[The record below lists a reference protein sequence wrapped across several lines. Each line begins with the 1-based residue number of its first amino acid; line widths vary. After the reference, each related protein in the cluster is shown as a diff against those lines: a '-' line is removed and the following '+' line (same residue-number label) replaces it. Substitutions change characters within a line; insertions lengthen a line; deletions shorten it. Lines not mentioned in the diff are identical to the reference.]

1 MSSRAILGPGVS
13 TPAVLAAAATASR
26 SRCRRA
32 NASNGVSP
40 ARMNNVARSNGVFAD
55 DKCVAGT
62 AAGVSSAETVGVGS
76 GVGGV
81 ADAGA
86 RATGITTVGL
96 NRILRRRIGLAPSS
110 RLSHRR
116 KASGEIS
123 TPRPRNAIA
132 STSTESPSR
141 RSRSSSSRW
150 GSSCAVFGCFG
161 WRAFA
166 TNSASVGGGVGVMLW
181 CASGSEGVMWARYSE
196 RRRSAMGADLDQSK
210 PRGLDVGVLTHA
222 FLLFFVISFS
232 SLEPLIRLSVWIR
245 RVVKDFRFRFDEGI
259 QSLSPGR
266 FVFVRVE
273 EWADVLNRGFSGSI
287 SASLSSFGWI
297 GGEAC

>member
-1 MSSRAILGPGVS
+1 MSSCAILGPGVS
-13 TPAVLAAAATASR
+13 TPAVFAAAATASR

-40 ARMNNVARSNGVFAD
+40 ARMNNVARSNGVFAGD
-55 DKCVAGT
+55 RCVAGT
-62 AAGVSSAETVGVGS
+62 AAGVFSAETVGVGS

-86 RATGITTVGL
+86 RATGITTVRL
-96 NRILRRRIGLAPSS
+96 NRTLCRRIGLDPSS

-166 TNSASVGGGVGVMLW
+166 TNSASVGGRVGVMLW

-196 RRRSAMGADLDQSK
+196 RLRSAMGVDLDQSK
-210 PRGLDVGVLTHA
+210 PRGLDVGVLTSA
-222 FLLFFVISFS
+222 FLLFFVITG
-232 SLEPLIRLSVWIR
+232 RLVKRLLSWSRWIR
-245 RVVKDFRFRFDEGI
+245 RRVDELPLRFEGI
-259 QSLSPGR
+259 VRSVSLNDVPASSSGESRNGVIHGFGCRSSSWSSPG
-266 FVFVRVE
+266 
-273 EWADVLNRGFSGSI
+273 
-287 SASLSSFGWI
+287 GWI
-297 GGEAC
+297 GGEVC

>member
-13 TPAVLAAAATASR
+13 TPAVFAAAATASR

-55 DKCVAGT
+55 DKCVTGP
-62 AAGVSSAETVGVGS
+62 AADALAAETIGVGVWIG
-76 GVGGV
+76 GGV
-81 ADAGA
+81 IAGA
-86 RATGITTVGL
+86 APAWTTTVGL
-96 NRILRRRIGLAPSS
+96 KRTLRRRLGLDPSS
-110 RLSHRR
+110 RLSQSR

-132 STSTESPSR
+132 STSTESPAR
-141 RSRSSSSRW
+141 RSRSSSSRCA
-150 GSSCAVFGCFG
+150 SSCAVFGCFG

-166 TNSASVGGGVGVMLW
+166 ANSASVGGGVGAMSW

-196 RRRSAMGADLDQSK
+196 RLRSAMGVGLDQSK

-222 FLLFFVISFS
+222 FLLFFVI
-232 SLEPLIRLSVWIR
+232 IGRLVKRLLSWSRWIR
-245 RVVKDFRFRFDEGI
+245 RWIDELSLRFEGI
-259 QSLSPGR
+259 VRSVSLT
-266 FVFVRVE
+266 
-273 EWADVLNRGFSGSI
+273 DVP
-287 SASLSSFGWI
+287 ASLSGESSNGVIHGFGCRSSSWSSPGGWI
-297 GGEAC
+297 GGEVC